1 LFHQYTFTQYQF
13 QIKIT
18 LQMRK
23 IVFLMLSV
31 IISYSAFSQKL
42 SKEQMQKE
50 DWLQK
55 RAIAGNPGS
64 TYDTNERL
72 KELGKFYDKEDE
84 YKSALVCAEPGIL

>member
-1 LFHQYTFTQYQF
+1 
-13 QIKIT
+13 
-18 LQMRK
+18 
-23 IVFLMLSV
+23 MLSV

-72 KELGKFYDKEDE
+72 KELGKFYDKKD
-84 YKSALVCAEPGIL
+84 